1 MSIKSYDS
9 WFESPYDDAED
20 DQAEFDEQ
28 VAELLNGDYS
38 PDLPEN
44 IKEAIADD
52 ALFGSHWDAL
62 VDAIQRNEKAVV
74 GLIITTCFYEYW
86 EGRAERDCD

>member
-1 MSIKSYDS
+1 MTKYDN
-9 WFESPYDDAED
+9 WLESPYDEAEKE
-20 DQAEFDEQ
+20 QTEFEEK

-62 VDAIQRNEKAVV
+62 VDAIQKNEKAVV
-74 GLIITTCFYEYW
+74 GLIITTCLYEYW
-86 EGRAERDCD
+86 EARAERDCE

>member
-1 MSIKSYDS
+1 MNIKSYDS
-9 WFESPYDDAED
+9 WLESPYDEAEKE
-20 DQAEFDEQ
+20 QAEFEEK

-62 VDAIQRNEKAVV
+62 VDAIQKNEKAVV
-74 GLIITTCFYEYW
+74 GLIITTCLYEYW
-86 EGRAERDCD
+86 EARAERDCE

>member
-1 MSIKSYDS
+1 MTKYDN
-9 WFESPYDDAED
+9 WLESPYDEAEKE
-20 DQAEFDEQ
+20 QAEFEEK

-44 IKEAIADD
+44 IKEAIVDD
-52 ALFGSHWDAL
+52 ALFGNHWDAL

-74 GLIITTCFYEYW
+74 GLIITTCLYEYW
-86 EGRAERDCD
+86 ETRAERDCE